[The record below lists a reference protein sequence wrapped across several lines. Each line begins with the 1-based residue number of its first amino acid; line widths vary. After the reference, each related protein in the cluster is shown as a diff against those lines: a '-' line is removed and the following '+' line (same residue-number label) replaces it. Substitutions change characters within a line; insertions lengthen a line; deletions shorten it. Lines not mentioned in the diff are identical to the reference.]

1 MPAIVPENASA
12 LLRER
17 CPHGRL
23 VRLVEQLDGASAV
36 EDPNLEALEDELA
49 RARVIDEA
57 DLPPDV
63 VTMNSEVVVVDVET
77 REELRVRVVFPS
89 AADIERGRISV
100 LAPVGL
106 AVLGSREGDE
116 LKWQTPSRIRHFRI
130 ERVTYQPEANGDR
143 I

>member
-1 MPAIVPENASA
+1 MTPYD
-12 LLRER
+12 
-17 CPHGRL
+17 HGRL
-23 VRLVEQLDGASAV
+23 LRLVETLDATSAAA
-36 EDPNLEALEDELA
+36 DPNLEALEDELA
-49 RARVIDEA
+49 RARVIDES

-63 VTMNSEVVVVDVET
+63 VTMNSEVVVVDVDT

-116 LKWQTPSRIRHFRI
+116 LKWQTPSRIRRFRI

>member
-1 MPAIVPENASA
+1 MEPIFMTPYD
-12 LLRER
+12 
-17 CPHGRL
+17 HGRL

-63 VTMNSEVVVVDVET
+63 VTMNSEVVVVDVDT
-77 REELRVRVVFPS
+77 REELHVRVVFPR

>member
-1 MPAIVPENASA
+1 MEPIFMTPYD
-12 LLRER
+12 
-17 CPHGRL
+17 HGRL